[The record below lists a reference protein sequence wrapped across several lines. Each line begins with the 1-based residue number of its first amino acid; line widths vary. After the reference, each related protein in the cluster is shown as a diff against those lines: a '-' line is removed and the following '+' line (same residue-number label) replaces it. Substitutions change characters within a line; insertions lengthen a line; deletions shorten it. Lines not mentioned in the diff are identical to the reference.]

1 MGMRHRSIRLRVFL
15 LVAIP
20 ILFLTGLYAFVA
32 DLTVGNAVSLAR
44 SRTVKN
50 VIATPTTNLQV
61 ALNTERGLALVY
73 LAKPSSRLLAELSAL
88 EAKTNNALQAFKNTV
103 ASPQITGYATVQE
116 KQVIRQMVTQA
127 GSLAPLRGRIAKLSV
142 SRAETLAAYSNVVQ
156 TGFRVLDGAIV
167 QQSSVPL
174 VTQALAIIKL
184 DEADQTVAEE
194 SDLLVGDLTAG
205 SFPAADRQQFAQLVG
220 ERRSL
225 IAQTL
230 PEFSPAFQAYY
241 RQNVTPTT
249 ASALTMLENK
259 VISGRAGAHLP
270 PPVDP
275 DAWRTTAT
283 TYTTG
288 FGKALISATN
298 TLTAGA
304 RAQSRHISLQLIL
317 AGGLGL
323 LAIVV
328 SVIFS
333 WLMGRSLIRP
343 LAALRQAA
351 LDLANN
357 RLPSVM
363 QRLRAGQD
371 VDVAAEAPLLDQDQA
386 SDEIG
391 QVREAFNAVQRTAIE
406 AAVDEAR
413 LRRGISDVFRNLA
426 RRSQSLLHR
435 QLALLDGMERRA
447 SGPEELEDLFRI
459 DHLTTRMR
467 RHAEGLI
474 ILSGESPGRGWRN
487 PVPLVDVLRAA
498 IAEVEDYT
506 RIRVVSRTQAALAG
520 PAVADVIHLIAE
532 LAENATIY
540 SPPNTPVR
548 ILGDVVGQGFAV
560 EVEDRG
566 LGIPEPQLSEINQN
580 LAEPPQFDLS
590 GSDRLGLFIAGQ
602 LARRHDI
609 KITLRGSPFGG
620 TTAIVLIPGS
630 LVVASEA
637 AGELTAGADR
647 DLPLRLTGRH
657 AVLSTAGDTDDFP
670 AARPQLAGTPAA
682 GGPAG
687 AAPASGTAT
696 QAAPVLVPG
705 APVVPVA
712 RASGDREV
720 AGTAY
725 DVAGQGPSSGAG
737 AAAFG
742 QAAHADGPAP
752 GGFFRPAQRKAADRA
767 DGTVSGPPWAP
778 ASPPPDG
785 GTDQQA
791 DGGLPVRIR
800 QASLAPQLRPDPPQ
814 GNGAGRDGAA
824 GQGAGGQGAG
834 GRPDGGR
841 TGMGLPVRVR
851 QASIAPQLRDGGTAG
866 ASATGSAAP
875 PAGPPSPEA
884 ARNTFAALQ
893 RGWERG
899 RSAAGSAPDLRPA
912 PEPRDGGP
920 AGREAGE

>member
-44 SRTVKN
+44 SRTVRN

-61 ALNTERGLALVY
+61 ALNTERGLAVVY
-73 LAKPSSRLLAELSAL
+73 LAKPSPQLLGELNAL
-88 EAKTNNALQAFKNTV
+88 ELKTNAALQAFKNTV
-103 ASPQITGYATVQE
+103 ASQQITGNATAAE
-116 KQVIRQMVTQA
+116 KQNIRQMVTQA
-127 GSLAPLRGRIAKLSV
+127 GSLGPLRDRVARNSV
-142 SRAETLAAYSNVVQ
+142 SRPATLAAYSSVVQ

-167 QQSSVPL
+167 QQTSVPL
-174 VTQALAIIKL
+174 VTQAQAIIRL

-205 SFPAADRQQFAQLVG
+205 SFPAADRQQFTQLVG

-241 RQNVTPTT
+241 RQNVTPQT
-249 ASALTMLENK
+249 ASAMTMLENK
-259 VISGRAGAHLP
+259 VISGRTGPGVP
-270 PPVDP
+270 PPVAP
-275 DAWRTTAT
+275 DAWKTTAT
-283 TYTTG
+283 TYTNG

-304 RAQSRHISLQLIL
+304 RAQSRHIYLQLIL

-363 QRLRAGQD
+363 ERLRAGQD
-371 VDVAAEAPLLDQDQA
+371 VDVAAEAPLLEQDA
-386 SDEIG
+386 AGDEIG
-391 QVREAFNAVQRTAIE
+391 QVRQAFNAVQRTAIE

-447 SGPEELEDLFRI
+447 TGPEELEDLFRI

-506 RIRVVSRTQAALAG
+506 RIRVVSRTTAALAG

-548 ILGDVVGQGFAV
+548 LLGDVVGQGFAV

-566 LGIPEPQLSEINQN
+566 LGIPEPQLAEINKN

-609 KITLRGSPFGG
+609 KITLRGSPYGG
-620 TTAIVLIPGS
+620 TTAIVLIPGT
-630 LVVASEA
+630 LVVDSEA
-637 AGELTAGADR
+637 AGGLTAGADR

-657 AVLSTAGDTDDFP
+657 AALSAADDTDDFP
-670 AARPQLAGTPAA
+670 AARQRLGAGA
-682 GGPAG
+682 PAG
-687 AAPASGTAT
+687 GTAT
-696 QAAPVLVPG
+696 QAAPVVVDDAAPAVIPVQAG
-705 APVVPVA
+705 A
-712 RASGDREV
+712 GQKL
-720 AGTAY
+720 AGTGNGAG
-725 DVAGQGPSSGAG
+725 GQGQATAAG
-737 AAAFG
+737 AAAGPVPAGG
-742 QAAHADGPAP
+742 QLADEDGPP
-752 GGFFRPAQRKAADRA
+752 TGGFFRPAGRKAADRA
-767 DGTVSGPPWAP
+767 DGAVSGPPWAP
-778 ASPPPDG
+778 ASPPPEG
-785 GTDQQA
+785 GADQQT

-800 QASLAPQLRPDPPQ
+800 QSSLAPQLRRDPPP
-814 GNGAGRDGAA
+814 GNGTGRNGAGSTADA
-824 GQGAGGQGAG
+824 
-834 GRPDGGR
+834 GR
-841 TGMGLPVRVR
+841 TGMGLPVRIR
-851 QASIAPQLRDGGTAG
+851 QASIAPQLRDGSPAG
-866 ASATGSAAP
+866 ASAAGAAAP

-899 RSAAGSAPDLRPA
+899 RSAAGSAPDLRSA
-912 PEPRDGGP
+912 PEPPEGEPPGTR
-920 AGREAGE
+920 AGE

>member
-44 SRTVKN
+44 SRTVKD
-50 VIATPTTNLQV
+50 VIATPTTNLQI
-61 ALNTERGLALVY
+61 ALNNERGLALVY
-73 LAKPSSRLLAELSAL
+73 LAKPSPQLLGELNAL
-88 EAKTNNALQAFKNTV
+88 EHKTIAALQVFKSTV
-103 ASPQITGYATVQE
+103 ASGQITGRATAAE
-116 KQVIRQMVTQA
+116 KQNIRQMVTQA
-127 GSLAPLRGRIAKLSV
+127 GSLGPLRDRIARQSV
-142 SRAETLAAYSNVVQ
+142 SRPATLAAYSSVVQ

-167 QQSSVPL
+167 QQTSVPL
-174 VTQALAIIKL
+174 VTQAQAIIRL
-184 DEADQTVAEE
+184 DEADQAIGEE

-205 SFPAADRQQFAQLVG
+205 AFPAADRQQFAQLVG

-225 IAQTL
+225 TAQTL

-241 RQNVTPTT
+241 RQNITPQT

-259 VISGRAGAHLP
+259 VMSGRAGPHVP
-270 PPVDP
+270 PPVGLQ
-275 DAWRTTAT
+275 AWKTTAL
-283 TYTTG
+283 TYTSG
-288 FGKALISATN
+288 FSKSLFSATD

-304 RAQSRHISLQLIL
+304 RAQSRHIYLQLIL

-363 QRLRAGQD
+363 ERLRAGQD
-371 VDVAAEAPLLDQDQA
+371 VDVAAEAPLLEEDA
-386 SDEIG
+386 AGDEIG

-447 SGPEELEDLFRI
+447 TGPEELEDLFRI

-609 KITLRGSPFGG
+609 KITLRGSPYGG
-620 TTAIVLIPGS
+620 TTAIVLIPGT
-630 LVVASEA
+630 LVVDSEA
-637 AGELTAGADR
+637 AGGLTAGADR

-657 AVLSTAGDTDDFP
+657 AALSAADDTDDFP
-670 AARPQLAGTPAA
+670 AARPRLG
-682 GGPAG
+682 AG
-687 AAPASGTAT
+687 AAAGRSAT
-696 QAAPVLVPG
+696 QAAPVLVDDAGPTVIPAQAG
-705 APVVPVA
+705 
-712 RASGDREV
+712 GDQQL
-720 AGTAY
+720 AGTGTG
-725 DVAGQGPSSGAG
+725 AGQP
-737 AAAFG
+737 G
-742 QAAHADGPAP
+742 QAAMAGASASPGPAGGQPADTDGPTT
-752 GGFFRPAQRKAADRA
+752 GGFFRPAGRKASDRT

-778 ASPPPDG
+778 ASPPPEG
-785 GTDQQA
+785 GADQQT

-800 QASLAPQLRPDPPQ
+800 QSSLAPQLRRDPPQ
-814 GNGAGRDGAA
+814 GNGAGRN
-824 GQGAGGQGAG
+824 GAGVQATGST
-834 GRPDGGR
+834 PDGGR
-841 TGMGLPVRVR
+841 TGMGLPVRIR
-851 QASIAPQLRDGGTAG
+851 QASIAPQLRDGSPAG
-866 ASATGSAAP
+866 ASAAGAAAP
-875 PAGPPSPEA
+875 PVGPPSPEA

-899 RSAAGSAPDLRPA
+899 RSTAGSEADLRSA
-912 PEPRDGGP
+912 PEPPEGEPPGTR
-920 AGREAGE
+920 AGE

>member
-1 MGMRHRSIRLRVFL
+1 MRHRSIRLRVFL

-20 ILFLTGLYAFVA
+20 ILFLTVLYAFVA

-61 ALNTERGLALVY
+61 ALNTERGLALIY
-73 LAKPSSRLLAELSAL
+73 LARPSSRLLGELEAL
-88 EAKTNNALQAFKNTV
+88 EQKTNATLQAFKNTV
-103 ASPQITGYATVQE
+103 ASPKITGNATVQE
-116 KQVIRQMVTQA
+116 KQVIGQMVTQA
-127 GSLAPLRGRIAKLSV
+127 SSLGPLRTKVARRSVGRPA
-142 SRAETLAAYSNVVQ
+142 TLAAYSAVVQ

-167 QQSSVPL
+167 QQTSVPL
-174 VTQALAIIKL
+174 VTQAQAIIKL

-205 SFPAADRQQFAQLVG
+205 AFPAADRQQFAELAG
-220 ERRSL
+220 ERRAL

-241 RQNVTPTT
+241 RQNVTPQT
-249 ASALTMLENK
+249 AKAMTMLENE
-259 VISGRAGAHLP
+259 VINGRASQHVP
-270 PPVDP
+270 PPVQP
-275 DAWRTTAT
+275 DAWAVTAAS
-283 TYTTG
+283 YTNG
-288 FGKALISATN
+288 FGKALIHATN

-304 RAQSRHISLQLIL
+304 RAQSRHIYLQLIL

-333 WLMGRSLIRP
+333 WLMGRSLIKP

-363 QRLRAGQD
+363 QRLRDGQD
-371 VDVAAEAPLLDQDQA
+371 VDVAAEAPLLEEGA
-386 SDEIG
+386 VSDEIG

-447 SGPEELEDLFRI
+447 TAPEELEDLFRI

-532 LAENATIY
+532 LAENATIF

-566 LGIPEPQLSEINQN
+566 LGIPEPQLSEINKN
-580 LAEPPQFDLS
+580 LSEPPQFDLS

-609 KITLRGSPFGG
+609 KVTLRGSPFGG

-630 LVVASEA
+630 LVVDSEA
-637 AGELTAGADR
+637 AGQLTAGADR

-657 AVLSTAGDTDDFP
+657 AVLSAADDTGDLP
-670 AARPQLAGTPAA
+670 AAGRQLAGTAAAGAPAA
-682 GGPAG
+682 G
-687 AAPASGTAT
+687 APAAAT
-696 QAAPVLVPG
+696 SAAAQAAPVLVG
-705 APVVPVA
+705 DA
-712 RASGDREV
+712 RPAASAGGSQDQ
-720 AGTAY
+720 AGSGYDAAGQAHPSGTAA
-725 DVAGQGPSSGAG
+725 AGGLAS
-737 AAAFG
+737 
-742 QAAHADGPAP
+742 
-752 GGFFRPAQRKAADRA
+752 GGFFRPAPRKPADLA
-767 DGTVSGPPWAP
+767 DGTVSGPPWEP
-778 ASPPPDG
+778 ASPPPGQPPDG
-785 GTDQQA
+785 GADRQT

-800 QASLAPQLRPDPPQ
+800 QANLAPQLRRDPLH
-814 GNGAGRDGAA
+814 GNGAGRS
-824 GQGAGGQGAG
+824 GAGSQPAG
-834 GRPDGGR
+834 GAPDGGR
-841 TGMGLPVRVR
+841 TEMGLPVRVR
-851 QASIAPQLRDGGTAG
+851 QASIAPQLRDSGLAG
-866 ASATGSAAP
+866 ASPAGSAAP
-875 PAGPPSPEA
+875 PAGPASPEA
-884 ARNTFAALQ
+884 ARSTFAALQ

-912 PEPRDGGP
+912 PEPPDGGSP
-920 AGREAGE
+920 GAGAGE